1 MGGFFLLYLLQ
12 SLAKKLDFFQTQF
25 GKHAPALFIAKV
37 QKCVIPHLK
46 DLKVI
51 FNFQYQTFQNSQ
63 GYLTF
68 RLDFENGTFQKS
80 ESGRQKNEEK
90 PKWFGHF
97 KSSMKGIL
105 NMKFDT
111 NILTY
116 TKVIKL

>member
-1 MGGFFLLYLLQ
+1 M
-12 SLAKKLDFFQTQF
+12 T
-25 GKHAPALFIAKV
+25 
-37 QKCVIPHLK
+37 
-46 DLKVI
+46 

-80 ESGRQKNEEK
+80 ESGREKKNEEK
-90 PKWFGHF
+90 SKWFGHF
-97 KSSMKGIL
+97 KSSIKGIL
-105 NMKFDT
+105 DMKFDT

>member
-1 MGGFFLLYLLQ
+1 MFYTWRTYLQ
-12 SLAKKLDFFQTQF
+12 SLANKLDFFQTQF

-80 ESGRQKNEEK
+80 ESGRQKKMRKNQN
-90 PKWFGHF
+90 G
-97 KSSMKGIL
+97 L
-105 NMKFDT
+105 
-111 NILTY
+111 
-116 TKVIKL
+116 VISNHL

>member
-1 MGGFFLLYLLQ
+1 MWQKQIPMQIQ

-80 ESGRQKNEEK
+80 ESGRQKKMRKNQN
-90 PKWFGHF
+90 G
-97 KSSMKGIL
+97 L
-105 NMKFDT
+105 
-111 NILTY
+111 
-116 TKVIKL
+116 VISNHL